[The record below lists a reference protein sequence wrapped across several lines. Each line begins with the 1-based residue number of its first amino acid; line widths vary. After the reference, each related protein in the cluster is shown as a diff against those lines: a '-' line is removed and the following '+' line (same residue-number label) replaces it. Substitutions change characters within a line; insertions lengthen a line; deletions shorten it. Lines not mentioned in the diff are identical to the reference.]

1 MEAKYKR
8 CSLFSLPA
16 VPGGLRERNHFKLDN
31 DAKVRAELDKIVQD
45 EYRVGQR
52 PISFDP
58 CPRNM
63 DIYTATALC
72 KTSGTKIAVKI

>member
-45 EYRVGQR
+45 KYRR
-52 PISFDP
+52 PISLDP
-58 CPRNM
+58 YPRNV
-63 DIYTATALC
+63 DIYTAPALC